1 MSNKKTH
8 SSNSSLPRW
17 HRFARIFGFVLLAA
31 MTVYGIR
38 EFALGDSETVTGYW
52 VDKLPWLPVIV
63 FFFAIDLVLE
73 GVAWVWVYER
83 FGMRAR
89 DPLGFGVYLSG
100 NAGLLMPA
108 QLGRLIRPDTMV
120 RLQRGTVAACLK
132 AEGSV
137 FVLDALSVVALLTG
151 AIVWLIHPLLAP
163 LAALS
168 LIAICLFLGN
178 TVANRLAGTRLD
190 LPRGFW
196 WSWQSW
202 VIVFVEMAGW
212 FIHGVAFYVLVA
224 DLPGH
229 LTLWDAVF
237 YAPGSAVLGVGSG
250 MPGGVGTT
258 EGLLG
263 TALRINQVPAAHL
276 ALVVGAFRVITFWL
290 RIPIGWSALAVVRR
304 RAAKVEAQ
312 RRETGPR
319 PAAGGDPLDPAPLAL
334 HAAGADDYGDGS
346 QRS

>member
-1 MSNKKTH
+1 MSTPGNRPENATV
-8 SSNSSLPRW
+8 PRW
-17 HRFARIFGFVLLAA
+17 HRFARIFGFVLLAVMA
-31 MTVYGIR
+31 VYGVR

-52 VDKLPWLPVIV
+52 VDKLPWLPLILC
-63 FFFAIDLVLE
+63 FFLIDLLLE

-83 FGMRAR
+83 FGIRAR
-89 DPLGFGVYLSG
+89 DALGWGVYLSG

-120 RLQRGTVAACLK
+120 RLGRGTVADCLK

-137 FVLDALSVVALLTG
+137 FVLDALSVVALLAG
-151 AIVWLIHPLLAP
+151 IVVWRLNPLLA
-163 LAALS
+163 LVAGIGLVAV
-168 LIAICLFLGN
+168 CLLLGN
-178 TVANRLAGTRLD
+178 TVASRLAGTRLD

-202 VIVFVEMAGW
+202 VVVFVEMTGW
-212 FIHGVAFYVLVA
+212 FIHGFAFYVLVS
-224 DLPGH
+224 DLPGNV
-229 LTLWDAVF
+229 TLWDALF

-290 RIPIGWSALAVVRR
+290 RLPIGWSALAVVRR
-304 RAAKVEAQ
+304 KAARFQ
-312 RRETGPR
+312 PR
-319 PAAGGDPLDPAPLAL
+319 FASAGSVSVPASGGDGTEAVSLPLFT
-334 HAAGADDYGDGS
+334 AGTNNYGDGA
-346 QRS
+346 